1 MILQVP
7 GQGPTSY
14 LDAAQREKALQQM
27 QQMSSAQI
35 VSATA
40 HMQPRMGPPVTYG
53 GFWQHPGALGIFVE
67 TARCWQ
73 CVTLTLISG
82 LGQIQTSPHD
92 VKPFAQSPFSGLQD
106 TKTPVSGLGM
116 GGMAAL
122 APASPQLGTPA
133 PAPAWQGRSIG
144 NNKLRLLEFSAYV
157 EQPRD
162 SESYDKH
169 LFVNIGQT
177 TSFSDPMLEVSLLIN
192 SEWRKVAKL
201 CPNLQPVDVRQIQD
215 KFPEK
220 KEGLKELFEKG
231 PQDAFFLVKFWAD
244 LNTAAYENEGAF
256 YGVTS
261 TWVSNTNQP
270 TDLELANF

>member
-1 MILQVP
+1 MATHRTFFLQHTFSFKCNTLERDYVN
-7 GQGPTSY
+7 T
-14 LDAAQREKALQQM
+14 L
-27 QQMSSAQI
+27 
-35 VSATA
+35 
-40 HMQPRMGPPVTYG
+40 
-53 GFWQHPGALGIFVE
+53 
-67 TARCWQ
+67 
-73 CVTLTLISG
+73 CVSG

-92 VKPFAQSPFSGLQD
+92 VKPFAQSPFSSLQSD
-106 TKTPVSGLGM
+106 VKTPVSGLTMGSGM
-116 GGMAAL
+116 GAL
-122 APASPQLGTPA
+122 APSGSPQLGTPA
-133 PAPAWQGRSIG
+133 PSPAWQGRSIG

-192 SEWRKVAKL
+192 CEQEEKSCSKL

-261 TWVSNTNQP
+261 T
-270 TDLELANF
+270 

>member
-1 MILQVP
+1 M
-7 GQGPTSY
+7 
-14 LDAAQREKALQQM
+14 EKLKELCFN
-27 QQMSSAQI
+27 SPL
-35 VSATA
+35 
-40 HMQPRMGPPVTYG
+40 H
-53 GFWQHPGALGIFVE
+53 
-67 TARCWQ
+67 
-73 CVTLTLISG
+73 ISG

-92 VKPFAQSPFSGLQD
+92 VKPFAQVPFPSLQSD
-106 TKTPVSGLGM
+106 VKTPVSGLGM
-116 GGMAAL
+116 GTGMGAL
-122 APASPQLGTPA
+122 APSGSPQLGTPA
-133 PAPAWQGRSIG
+133 PSPAWQGRSIG

-192 SEWRKVAKL
+192 CEESCSKL
-201 CPNLQPVDVRQIQD
+201 CCNLQPVDVRQIQD

-261 TWVSNTNQP
+261 T
-270 TDLELANF
+270 

>member
-1 MILQVP
+1 M
-7 GQGPTSY
+7 
-14 LDAAQREKALQQM
+14 
-27 QQMSSAQI
+27 
-35 VSATA
+35 
-40 HMQPRMGPPVTYG
+40 
-53 GFWQHPGALGIFVE
+53 
-67 TARCWQ
+67 
-73 CVTLTLISG
+73 
-82 LGQIQTSPHD
+82 
-92 VKPFAQSPFSGLQD
+92 KPFAQSPFSSLQSD
-106 TKTPVSGLGM
+106 VKTPVSGLTMGSGSGM
-116 GGMAAL
+116 GAL
-122 APASPQLGTPA
+122 APSSPQLGTPA
-133 PAPAWQGRSIG
+133 PSPVWQGRSIG

-192 SEWRKVAKL
+192 CEEKSCSKL

-261 TWVSNTNQP
+261 T
-270 TDLELANF
+270 